1 MVRGLAL
8 AERTP
13 WTLMLVVQV
22 VGFVGAYRDPGS
34 LDPWVAAVIASLLV
48 TWVTFVPCFLFVFLG
63 APYVERLRRNEQL
76 AAALTGITAAVVG
89 VIANLAVF
97 FALNTLFDETRRVA
111 WGVARLD
118 IPVLTSWDPLAFAL
132 TALALALLLWRR
144 WSPLRTLGVCAVLG
158 LVVTVLI

>member
-1 MVRGLAL
+1 M
-8 AERTP
+8 
-13 WTLMLVVQV
+13 
-22 VGFVGAYRDPGS
+22 
-34 LDPWVAAVIASLLV
+34 
-48 TWVTFVPCFLFVFLG
+48 
-63 APYVERLRRNEQL
+63 
-76 AAALTGITAAVVG
+76 VG

-132 TALALALLLWRR
+132 TALALALLLWRG

-158 LVVTVLI
+158 LVATVLI